1 MTEFNPKERTL
12 ARENVLKILYQ
23 HDLNEYS
30 LTEIIKTFV
39 EKRNFDK
46 EYFTNIIKL
55 FELNIESIDDFI
67 EKNSDISLITIPC
80 IDRSI
85 LRLAVCELRYRDD
98 VPEKVVL
105 NESINIAKKYS
116 STESYKFINKILDQL
131 LVKIKKNDQK

>member
-12 ARENVLKILYQ
+12 ARENALKILYQ

-30 LTEIIKTFV
+30 FTEIIDTFV

-46 EYFTNIIKL
+46 EYFTNIIHLYQSHIK
-55 FELNIESIDDFI
+55 SIDDFI
-67 EKNSDISLITIPC
+67 EKNSDILLITIPS

-85 LRLAVCELRYRDD
+85 LRLAICELQYRDD
-98 VPEKVVL
+98 VPGKVVI

-116 STESYKFINKILDQL
+116 STDSYKFINKILDQL